1 MDLRE
6 SRVTEMIKSDDRP
19 KWISYNN
26 HNIKCFTEA
35 EIGKITSNY
44 GAMLGKGGFG
54 EVYKGVLEDGSTV
67 AVKRFVHNVEEDFA
81 KELKVHSEI
90 NHRNVVRLIGYCADE
105 SALMIVTEYI
115 PKGNLSDVL
124 HHDCVPIVLDTRLR
138 IALECSE
145 ALCYMHSKMYTRVIH
160 GDIKPANI
168 LLDDNFHAKISDFGI
183 SRLVNTNAAVFTERV
198 TGSIGYMDP
207 LFYRDGCLTSKSDV
221 YSFGIV
227 LLELITRKKASVRK
241 GEIGIV
247 QCFTQALATGIR
259 RVKELFDVEISSQNN
274 MKVLEGVAKLAGE
287 CLRMEIDRRPEMTDV
302 VERLRALRKTQAQAK
317 QLLTIFPW
325 GWRNKHTAQNNG
337 QSSCRQFSLTE
348 IVSATGNF
356 DESHLV
362 GVGGHGNVY
371 YGVIDGVGGPTK
383 VAIKRCTYV
392 TFVQN
397 VNKFQE
403 EITMMAK
410 LRHRH
415 LVSLVGFCNENNEK
429 ILIYDY
435 VASGTLRERLHGYKE
450 ESPLTWIQRLCVC
463 IGVARALHY
472 LRECSSINSY
482 LTTRDI
488 FLDERLVAK
497 VSLPHVPS
505 LQQYTEITGSYHH
518 KEIYIDT
525 RLPEISDVYSF
536 GVVLLEVMCARAVR
550 DLTLP
555 RNLVHFAN
563 SALDCKKKGILDR
576 IVDPNLKGKID
587 PW

>member
-1 MDLRE
+1 MLPKMAAGLPACSPTFLHLLPTSTRRRLRGHAATGVQPGAI
-6 SRVTEMIKSDDRP
+6 SNATDDGPRAHGSLARSLAPSLLPSSLVPSSLRRGVPKTSDDGLLVCKSAPFPSPRARETMLLSRTKAVNSASDRDEVSTTLAAP
-19 KWISYNN
+19 
-26 HNIKCFTEA
+26 
-35 EIGKITSNY
+35 TSERTH
-44 GAMLGKGGFG
+44 ATPT
-54 EVYKGVLEDGSTV
+54 STT
-67 AVKRFVHNVEEDFA
+67 
-81 KELKVHSEI
+81 S
-90 NHRNVVRLIGYCADE
+90 
-105 SALMIVTEYI
+105 
-115 PKGNLSDVL
+115 
-124 HHDCVPIVLDTRLR
+124 
-138 IALECSE
+138 
-145 ALCYMHSKMYTRVIH
+145 
-160 GDIKPANI
+160 ANI

-183 SRLVNTNAAVFTERV
+183 SRLVNTNATVFTERV

-207 LFYRDGCLTSKSDV
+207 LFYRDGSLTSKSDV

-274 MKVLEGVAKLAGE
+274 MKVLEGAAKLAGE

-302 VERLRALRKTQAQAK
+302 VER
-317 QLLTIFPW
+317 
-325 GWRNKHTAQNNG
+325 
-337 QSSCRQFSLTE
+337 
-348 IVSATGNF
+348 NF
-356 DESHLV
+356 DKSHLV
-362 GVGGHGNVY
+362 VVGGHGNVY
-371 YGVIDGVGGPTK
+371 YGVIDGAGGPTK
-383 VAIKRCTYV
+383 VAIKRCTDV

-403 EITMMAK
+403 EIIVMAK
-410 LRHRH
+410 LRHRR
-415 LVSLVGFCNENNEK
+415 LVSLVGFCNENNEI
-429 ILIYDY
+429 ILIYGY

-472 LRECSSINSY
+472 RRECSSINSY

-518 KEIYIDT
+518 TEIYIDT
-525 RLPEISDVYSF
+525 ELPEISDVYSF
-536 GVVLLEVMCARAVR
+536 GVVLLEVLCARAVQ

-587 PW
+587 PWCFNKFVETAEKCVAFNSVDRPLMEEVVQNLEMCLAEESEDHGDKK